1 MKKNIDD
8 VDVKKIRAAK
18 MAATPKRVWNN
29 TTLLLYMNKCLKIY
43 EKYIL
48 DYCWSY
54 HLSESVNQTLFKIL
68 TFNGAL
74 ITLIYYM

>member
-8 VDVKKIRAAK
+8 VDVKKIRAGK

-48 DYCWSY
+48 DYC
-54 HLSESVNQTLFKIL
+54 
-68 TFNGAL
+68 
-74 ITLIYYM
+74 